1 MWNQILA
8 LCHPRPPAPSPL
20 WPPTHTLQLAL
31 CGLKNIEFLDTTG
44 DKKKSLV
51 PFPPLCSCKKWR
63 KCSCKNVK
71 FQQSIDQR
79 LTEHGDR
86 RDIYGRSVTFGGRFV
101 SFCYFINYRHM
112 LCLCVY
118 YNKQDWTLALETET
132 ICAEKI
138 NKMKT
143 MMMKS
148 HHHHHHH
155 GLHFSS

>member
-8 LCHPRPPAPSPL
+8 LCHPRPPPPPL
-20 WPPTHTLQLAL
+20 SDPPTHSTISSLWPKEHRILGHNRWQ
-31 CGLKNIEFLDTTG
+31 
-44 DKKKSLV
+44 KKSLV

-79 LTEHGDR
+79 LTEHGDH